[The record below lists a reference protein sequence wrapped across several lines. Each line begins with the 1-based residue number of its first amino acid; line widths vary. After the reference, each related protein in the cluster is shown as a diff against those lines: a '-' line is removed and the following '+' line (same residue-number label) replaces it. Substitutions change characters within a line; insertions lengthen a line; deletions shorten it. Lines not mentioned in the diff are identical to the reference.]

1 MQKGFGGSRK
11 KKILKDSRYLKFYN
25 DEKYAEDL
33 LKNKKKEEAK
43 NLYLKLLK
51 SGYQN
56 YKIFFNLGFIE
67 ISEKNH
73 KEAIKYLT
81 KAKSLTKEKNLNLIL
96 GLANSYISLKNLKE
110 ARLILDEAIKNYPKS
125 ELLIFNYAKIEE
137 NLLNLNKAI
146 RLYEKGLKLD
156 PENYKALSNLGGLY
170 QEIKNYPFAI
180 EVYKKAINLQPNV
193 SHLKVSLL
201 TAKAFA
207 CDWSNPQ
214 NNKDLLK
221 KIDTEGQAIC
231 PFAIYPFED
240 NPLNHMKRAE
250 KYFESEYKREP
261 KNIVYIP
268 KNKIRIGY
276 FSADFF
282 KHATML
288 LMKRIFELHDKNKF
302 EIFIYSCSNKHDEFT
317 EELKK
322 NANKFSNITNLS
334 DEDAANLA
342 REDQIDIAVDL
353 KGYTKNT
360 RLSIFSLRIAPIQI
374 SYLGYPGTLGANCID
389 YIIADKVIVP
399 EFYKKFYTEKIIYM
413 PDCYQCNDSKR
424 LVSKNI
430 FKKSDLGL
438 SEDDFIFSCFNANNK
453 ISPNE
458 FDIWMNLLKRIK
470 NSFLWLYKSN
480 DYSVINLK
488 KESEKRGVDSSRII
502 FADRIPNE
510 EHLSRIRCAD
520 LFLDTFNVNAHTT
533 ASDALW
539 AGVPIITKQ
548 GQSFAARVC
557 SSLLTSLNLEE
568 LIVKDNAKYEEKA
581 FNIATNP
588 DYLKKLKYKLNQNKF
603 NSSLFDSKKF
613 TRNIEELYIKLI
625 DNL

>member
-221 KIDTEGQAIC
+221 KIDTESQAIC

-282 KHATML
+282 KHATMF

-399 EFYKKFYTEKIIYM
+399 EFYEKFYTEKIIYM

>member
-282 KHATML
+282 KHATMF